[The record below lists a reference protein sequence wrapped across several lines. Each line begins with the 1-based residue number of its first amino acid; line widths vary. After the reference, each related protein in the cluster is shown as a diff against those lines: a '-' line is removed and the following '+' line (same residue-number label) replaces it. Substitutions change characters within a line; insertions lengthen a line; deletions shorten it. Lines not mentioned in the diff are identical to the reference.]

1 MVVGYSRDTVGKGRR
16 VEGPWSAVG
25 VSMRRT
31 KPGRSYWKDG
41 AGSRPGRG
49 CEACRWAEGSSG
61 PHQNPFSARRCWI
74 PPRPC
79 QYL

>member
-16 VEGPWSAVG
+16 VEGRWSAVG

-41 AGSRPGRG
+41 AGSRPNAAGWYR
-49 CEACRWAEGSSG
+49 
-61 PHQNPFSARRCWI
+61 
-74 PPRPC
+74 PPGV
-79 QYL
+79 